1 MIKLNVLEDFVY
13 IFKVSKSKE
22 EIDNLEKEFIY
33 SICIKINNDGP
44 LLNTLDG
51 DIFSNNKISKK
62 YNESRNTPEFLEHLS
77 NMVKEKQWSG
87 ENGSIRREEFSKK
100 LKKK

>member
-1 MIKLNVLEDFVY
+1 MEI
-13 IFKVSKSKE
+13 E
-22 EIDNLEKEFIY
+22 ENYDDITF
-33 SICIKINNDGP
+33 
-44 LLNTLDG
+44 G

-100 LKKK
+100 LKKIILQENIIFLDAKKEIFIFLGI